1 MRRKVIHQMTATMS
15 VGDAISNEVLAIK
28 NILDNLGIK
37 NEIYAENID
46 SRLRKNVKNYKEY
59 KANNN
64 DIILNHFGIG
74 SSINDF
80 VANLNNNI
88 KIIRYHNITPSE
100 FFEGYSIITKQ
111 LCEIGRQQLTIANNA
126 YNYALADSEYNKQEL
141 LELGYKN
148 TKVIPIIMA
157 LKDYEKKPDEV
168 VINKYKDG
176 IKNIVFVGRVSP
188 NKKQEDVIKS
198 FYYYKKYFNN
208 KSRLFIVGNY
218 NGMERYYNQLTNLV
232 KSLELEDVI
241 FTGHIKFNEILAY
254 YNIADLFLCMSEH
267 EGFCV
272 PLVES
277 MFFEVPILAY
287 NSCAIPF
294 TLKGSSVLINRKDH
308 KYIAAMMDYILENNE
323 FKKKIISKQ
332 LKRLEEL
339 RPEKVEKEFEKY
351 LIEI

>member
-1 MRRKVIHQMTATMS
+1 MSRKVIHQMTATMS
-15 VGDAISNEVLAIK
+15 MGDAISNEVLAIK
-28 NILDNLGIK
+28 KILDDLGIK

-46 SRLRKNVKNYKEY
+46 SRLRKNVKRYKEY
-59 KANNN
+59 KENNN

-74 SSINDF
+74 SPINDF

-100 FFEGYSIITKQ
+100 FFDGYSITTKQ
-111 LCEIGRQQLTIANNA
+111 LCETGRNQLKDSSGV
-126 YNYALADSEYNKQEL
+126 YKSALAVSEYNKQEL
-141 LELGYKN
+141 VELGYKN

-157 LKDYEKKPDEV
+157 LKDYEKKPDE
-168 VINKYKDG
+168 IILNKYKDS
-176 IKNIVFVGRVSP
+176 IKNIVFVGRISP

-198 FYYYKKYFNN
+198 FYYYKKYFN
-208 KSRLFIVGNY
+208 KDCRLFIVGNY
-218 NGMERYYNQLTNLV
+218 NGMERYYNQLMNLV
-232 KSLELEDVI
+232 ESLELKDVI
-241 FTGHIKFNEILAY
+241 FTGHTKFNEILAY
-254 YNIADLFLCMSEH
+254 YSIADLFLCMSEH

-277 MFFEVPILAY
+277 MFFKIPILAY

-294 TLKGSSVLINRKDH
+294 TLDGSSVLINKKDY
-308 KYIAAMMDYILENNE
+308 KYIAAMMDYILENDE

-339 RPEKVEKEFEKY
+339 KPEKVEKEFKKY
-351 LIEI
+351 LMEI